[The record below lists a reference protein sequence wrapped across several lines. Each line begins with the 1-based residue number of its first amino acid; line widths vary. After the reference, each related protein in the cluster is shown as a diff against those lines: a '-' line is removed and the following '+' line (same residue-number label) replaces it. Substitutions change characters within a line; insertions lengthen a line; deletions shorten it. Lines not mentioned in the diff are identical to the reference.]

1 VALLKWCRS
10 GASGEWVFSSI
21 RLAHAVGGNLREME
35 GRYTVAIMPTGAVRL
50 SYSGRL
56 VPDFAVPPVIGKMVV
71 RNVLAEQF
79 RAMVEEIVRR
89 DAEKAQ

>member
-1 VALLKWCRS
+1 MQARLAVVEVPPRS
-10 GASGEWVFSSI
+10 VV
-21 RLAHAVGGNLREME
+21 AHAVGGNLKSME
-35 GRYTVAIMPTGAVRL
+35 GRYTVAVTPEGTVRL

>member
-1 VALLKWCRS
+1 
-10 GASGEWVFSSI
+10 
-21 RLAHAVGGNLREME
+21 
-35 GRYTVAIMPTGAVRL
+35 
-50 SYSGRL
+50 